1 MDVRKSRI
9 KSNAKR
15 IEREAAR
22 NLLEIDGEPEEQY
35 LLDMMSST
43 GRIGHIPGMLIDC
56 VSRHYGGEVKSSM
69 SKAENPGHRITREA
83 LKKVQR
89 GAKRHK
95 KEWIYIIHIIG
106 CEEMHGISAKRHK
119 ELLVKERICQAMQL
133 KSEN

>member
-1 MDVRKSRI
+1 MDIRKSRI

-22 NLLEIDGEPEEQY
+22 NLIKIDGEPKEEY

-56 VSRHYGGEVKSSM
+56 VSKHYGGEVKSSM
-69 SKAENPGHRITREA
+69 SKAENPGHRITKET

-89 GAKRHK
+89 GAKKQNKH
-95 KEWIYIIHIIG
+95 WIYIVHIIG
-106 CEEMHGISAKRHK
+106 CDEMHGISAKRHT
-119 ELLVKERICQAMQL
+119 ELLEKERKLDEIQ
-133 KSEN
+133 